1 MKKLF
6 SPDSPITIFLTK
18 LADLMIMNL
27 LWLLGCVPVTTVGA
41 STTAL
46 YRCVMLYR
54 KDGDIPFVKEFWKAY
69 RVNLKQSTILF
80 LIMIAV
86 GSLVAADLYVVVY
99 SQTEVGI
106 GGMIGFAA
114 LALFCLPAMGYVF
127 PLQAQFENSV
137 PQTLK
142 NAWLMSILH
151 FPKSLVVMILNLLPL
166 LVLLLWTE
174 VWYRSLLLW
183 FFLGGA
189 ATAYLNGIVLQGI
202 FRKYISQDKEPDSSA
217 TQ

>member
-18 LADLMIMNL
+18 LADLMIINL
-27 LWLLGCVPVTTVGA
+27 LWLLGCIPVITIGT

-54 KDGDIPFVKEFWKAY
+54 KDGDIPIVKEFWKAY
-69 RVNLKQSTILF
+69 RANFKQSTILL

-86 GSLVAADLYVVVY
+86 GGFVATDLYVVVY
-99 SQTEVGI
+99 AQKEVGI
-106 GGMIGFAA
+106 GGIIGFAA
-114 LALFCLPAMGYVF
+114 LALFSLPAMGYVF
-127 PLQAQFENSV
+127 PLQSQFENSV
-137 PQTLK
+137 SRTLK

-151 FPKSLVVMILNLLPL
+151 FPKSLAVMILNLLPV

-183 FFLGGA
+183 FFLGGSS
-189 ATAYLNGIVLQGI
+189 TAYLNGIVLQGV
-202 FRKYISQDKEPDSSA
+202 FRKYMPQDTEMGSSE